1 MPRILSQVF
10 ERISFSSLQKKKSA
24 KNACPVILS
33 HTTSK
38 YLAIEILRHTYIYD
52 PSLILQAFIST
63 PTEKNKKQFFTM
75 IVLIA
80 FQAKHQNTHLRTA
93 IKTGY
98 RQTSTSIVSI

>member
-63 PTEKNKKQFFTM
+63 PTEKNKNNFLQ
-75 IVLIA
+75 
-80 FQAKHQNTHLRTA
+80 
-93 IKTGY
+93 
-98 RQTSTSIVSI
+98 